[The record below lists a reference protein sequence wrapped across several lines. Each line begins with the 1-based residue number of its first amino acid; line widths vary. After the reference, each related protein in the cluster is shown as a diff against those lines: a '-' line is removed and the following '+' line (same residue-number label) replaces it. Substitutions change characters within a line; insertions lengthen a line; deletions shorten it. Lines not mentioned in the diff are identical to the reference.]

1 MNSVEAFYE
10 NSTVLVTGGTGF
22 LGSVLVEK
30 LLRCFEV
37 KNIFLLVRSKS
48 GLEVEHRMQNF
59 INLSIFDLLRE
70 SSPDAFEKLIPVEVN
85 YNSPDLSISCN
96 LFTRL
101 QSEVQVSKESNLYNR
116 FFFNCLNT

>member
-1 MNSVEAFYE
+1 MNPVEAFYE
-10 NSTVLVTGGTGF
+10 NSTVLVTGGTRF

-37 KNIFLLVRSKS
+37 KHIFLLVRSKS
-48 GLEVEHRMQNF
+48 GIEVEHRMQNF

-96 LFTRL
+96 LLTRL

-116 FFFNCLNT
+116 FF